1 MSPTVALIL
10 PALVLTAATAHA
22 QSATSAPTTAP
33 AESTAAADL
42 TAPAAISAPASAPV
56 GPSFAELIAMT
67 DDERDDVLKNGV
79 APDLDG
85 LVGWEFRGYNPPFFA
100 RLLGFQK
107 FIKGFARDAE
117 GKVYGYNLFVEDAR
131 GGPDAPWVAR
141 GDGGPDT
148 RHGFYDLVP
157 LDPAT
162 GVDGVLLDYGS
173 GRNAWYN
180 PEGLIRDQLV
190 QVTPGNPDLLLG
202 KAFLQIGPGR
212 VYSNFFVLERLRR
225 APDAP

>member
-1 MSPTVALIL
+1 MNTTF
-10 PALVLTAATAHA
+10 ALVLPVLVFSAAAA
-22 QSATSAPTTAP
+22 QAPSAEPAPAAALAESGASDALTGPAAITAP
-33 AESTAAADL
+33 A
-42 TAPAAISAPASAPV
+42 PAPV
-56 GPSFAELIAMT
+56 GPSFAALIEMT
-67 DDERDDVLKNGV
+67 DEERDAVLKSGV

-85 LVGWEFRGYNPPFFA
+85 LVGWEFRGYNPPLFA

-117 GKVYGYNLFVEDAR
+117 GKIYGYNLFVEDPR

-141 GDGGPDT
+141 GDGGPDA
-148 RHGFYDLVP
+148 RHGFYDIVP

-162 GVDGVLLDYGS
+162 GINGVLLDYGS

-202 KAFLQIGPGR
+202 KAFLQIGPVR
-212 VYSNFFVLERLRR
+212 VFSNFFVLERLRR
-225 APDAP
+225 APEAQ